1 MIWDA
6 SVRFASLYFISVG
19 RDEERRGISPGDN
32 LSRARSNSE
41 KAEERED
48 HGYAVLESVL

>member
-1 MIWDA
+1 M
-6 SVRFASLYFISVG
+6 RFASLYFISVG